1 MFWLY
6 SPVILELI
14 LRTTRNCTRMRF
26 LNWTA
31 TQNRIGMIAS
41 TISANCQ
48 LIQSMKIMAV
58 TMLNTAQVTSTIPQV
73 TSWAMRSESEVTR
86 DMIQPTGVRLK

>member
-1 MFWLY
+1 
-6 SPVILELI
+6 
-14 LRTTRNCTRMRF
+14 
-26 LNWTA
+26 
-31 TQNRIGMIAS
+31 MIAS

-58 TMLNTAQVTSTIPQV
+58 TMLNTAHVTSTIPQV